1 MQWGYRTKETL
12 RKCPYWSAPRTGR
25 SCQRLAESDLGKG
38 RRWEGEAPAPREPPV
53 DVAEEP
59 LGLGGGSWGRPGA
72 DGAGFSETLLR
83 ERQFCEG
90 AELFAGGQRKR
101 YLRPPPGEWA
111 GNPLS
116 RGQPVQRAG
125 SPQRL
130 QAGGSGV

>member
-1 MQWGYRTKETL
+1 MGVQNKRDSEEMSLLVGPQGLAASVSVWL
-12 RKCPYWSAPRTGR
+12 RVTS
-25 SCQRLAESDLGKG
+25 GKG
-38 RRWEGEAPAPREPPV
+38 VDGRVRLQPPGSPQWTWPRK
-53 DVAEEP
+53 P

-116 RGQPVQRAG
+116 GGQPVQRAG